1 MTMNILGRGV
11 SRFSG
16 QTPVRFDGAPGSPW
30 TGESKWRGVRD
41 FEHGTLVRT
50 FGLPDCCCFD
60 LPSSVRGTG
69 SNSSGSRGS
78 RIVNG
83 FVMHPAFDKPIGK
96 LTIVREADK
105 FKDVD
110 PTNERDFFDLSHH

>member
-1 MTMNILGRGV
+1 MRGT

-16 QTPVRFDGAPGSPW
+16 QIPVRLDGNPKGPLGAIGV
-30 TGESKWRGVRD
+30 WRGVTD
-41 FEHGTLVRT
+41 FEHGTLCRT
-50 FGLPDCCCFD
+50 FSLDPNRFYFD
-60 LPSSVRGTG
+60 VPSSVRGVG
-69 SNSSGSRGS
+69 SMQSGYGGSSRGN

-83 FVMHPAFDKPIGK
+83 FVMMSGHDKPVGK

-110 PTNERDFFDLSHH
+110 PRDERDFFDLSHS